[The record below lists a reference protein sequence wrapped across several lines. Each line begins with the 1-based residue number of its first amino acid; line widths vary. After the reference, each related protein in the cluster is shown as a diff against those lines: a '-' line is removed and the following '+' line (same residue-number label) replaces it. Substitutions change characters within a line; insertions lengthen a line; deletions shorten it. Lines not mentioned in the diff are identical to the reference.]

1 MTPSSVHDH
10 DHETTTAAVYIQA
23 QDTVSKGQNNK
34 TEMIMSRGRFC
45 AEEERDEDKI
55 ENIIQP
61 PLSFFGRIILDCFGC
76 SIYLLS
82 ISIVI
87 LFSFRFVS
95 AVLDLP
101 VDTLCL
107 FLVFSLP
114 LCGLFGLCLS

>member
-1 MTPSSVHDH
+1 
-10 DHETTTAAVYIQA
+10 
-23 QDTVSKGQNNK
+23 
-34 TEMIMSRGRFC
+34 MSRGRFC

-61 PLSFFGRIILDCFGC
+61 PLLSFFGRIILDCFGC

-101 VDTLCL
+101 VDTLRLFFLYFPYRSVACLAFVYLERKLL
-107 FLVFSLP
+107 FLRSSSYYESMMKKQRKQKRKRERSLE
-114 LCGLFGLCLS
+114 